1 MKTLK
6 IGHIAPEERL
16 ITDLKRAIACQE
28 ICSIN
33 DIESENDICNA
44 TRQKVFRN
52 KASIEGYL
60 SSLNIQEMTEV
71 NLMNKLGLVVNFWF
85 CPNNGKNFN
94 LATPR
99 IVRSFTPSNPRSELN
114 LLVDRNNFDIDNPRS
129 FTSGLQI
136 LIDIRELKD
145 ILLKQKSFIECAEDF
160 ANARGSF
167 QGLWPADFDLFD
179 ERSFAQRFNFGF
191 EIYVVDA
198 RFCQVKKE
206 VVTCQKQ
213 IHKSVKRNRFMTLE
227 YVGDWN
233 SDKDQ
238 IFSTDRFILRQSKDF
253 EKFSCPNDWC
263 HYNTTKIQD
272 YNIHINSCSNQT
284 TVKYKR
290 ICLVDEDA
298 KSYLKRRKLLPA
310 DYENF
315 NFVSFDIET
324 LSLPQHRQTGEY
336 TTCIGKHQLVSIAL
350 TSNFGEERDTVFMRS
365 DFSEASLNHL
375 MSEFWGHL
383 KNLQIAHLNS
393 LPKEIDIALETIEH
407 ERAGQHPFENGKLYS
422 AKRYL
427 HNLRKLKVVSF
438 NGERYDLPIIFPA
451 LLKFLNIKKS
461 TSKSTP
467 LDVVKR
473 GNGMMSLDHC
483 GIKFSD
489 VRNFFPYGSLD
500 QMGKIFQVE
509 VHKLA
514 FPYEA
519 YTTIGELEEA
529 TDWPPYSAFHS
540 SLSQFNDVSNINEKL
555 HQAFVKAEQFFNM
568 TCHDF
573 FEQLDVFDA
582 FVNYRPCTTFPLDLR
597 LSDKAES
604 VFNLDPILYV
614 ESWIKFEELKIL
626 GEVQN
631 MGDYLKHYNLC
642 DTKVTTSAFEKMVKL
657 FSDKFGENLLEY
669 PSLPGVAYQVLW
681 NHFSIKVNK
690 PYTIG
695 EQFGWISKA
704 IREAI
709 LGGLVSVFHCHCEC
723 GDVSTQYSDAV
734 HYAMDGR
741 RYRAITGYDAAN
753 LYGYS
758 MMGELPVG
766 QGILYK
772 KQEDGQFSVQL
783 MSDNRNKPKSRHFS
797 KAAIS
802 WLSWCQ
808 NGVEFRDV
816 KIEHALNGGERTITL
831 EKTTFSPDGYCEI
844 DNVSH
849 YFQFEGCHWHDHDCE
864 TSRNSQRVKDDPE
877 FQKRCE
883 LINQLCSKHGIL
895 HTMKECDWSKI
906 KTLNS
911 IENTFCIFLERNRV
925 SETELLQA
933 ICDNKVFG
941 LVKCSVKS
949 PAHVI
954 ERYMKVNYP
963 PLIRKVSPDSTM
975 IDPEIKKHLAGKKIA
990 ENQLTQVYFT
1000 LKIFFDY
1007 YIDVSC

>member
-1 MKTLK
+1 MKTIQISHLTN
-6 IGHIAPEERL
+6 EN
-16 ITDLKRAIACQE
+16 TNDLKTAIAV
-28 ICSIN
+28 N
-33 DIESENDICNA
+33 DIVSIYEIESQNDICNA
-44 TRQKVFRN
+44 TRQKIFRSKAYIEGYCSSETFRN
-52 KASIEGYL
+52 KS
-60 SSLNIQEMTEV
+60 EV
-71 NLMNKLGLVVNFWF
+71 FLMESLGLVVYFWF
-85 CPNNGKNFN
+85 CPNNGKSSN

-99 IVRSFTPSNPRSELN
+99 IVRTFTPSNPRSELN
-114 LLVDRNNFDIDNPRS
+114 LLVDRNNFDMNNPQS

-136 LIDIRELKD
+136 LVDINELKD
-145 ILLKQKSFIECAEDF
+145 ILSKQKSFLQCADDF
-160 ANARGSF
+160 ADAKGSF
-167 QGLWPADFDLFD
+167 QGIWPSTFDLFD

-191 EIYVVDA
+191 EIYCVDV
-198 RFCQVKKE
+198 RYCRVMKE

-213 IHKSVKRNRFMTLE
+213 IHKSAKRNRYMTLE
-227 YVGDWN
+227 YIGDWN
-233 SDKDQ
+233 SEKDQ
-238 IFSTDRFILRQSKDF
+238 ILPTDRFILRDKKDF
-253 EKFSCPNDWC
+253 EKYSCPNDWC

-272 YNIHINSCSNQT
+272 YNNHIKSCSNQT
-284 TVKYKR
+284 NVKYKR

-298 KSYLKRRKLLPA
+298 KTYLKRRKLLPA

-324 LSLPQHRQTGEY
+324 LSLPQLRQTGEH
-336 TTCIGKHQLVSIAL
+336 TTCIGKNQLVSIAL
-350 TSNFGEERDTVFMRS
+350 TSNFGEEKNTVFMRS

-383 KNLQIAHLNS
+383 KILKIAHLNS
-393 LPKEIDIALETIEH
+393 LPKEIGIALETIEQ
-407 ERAGQHPFENGKLYS
+407 ERAGQQSFDNSQLYS

-427 HNLRKLKVVSF
+427 LDLMKLKVVSF
-438 NGERYDLPIIFPA
+438 NGERFDLPIIFPA

-473 GNGMMSLDHC
+473 GSGMMSLDHC

-500 QMGKIFQVE
+500 QMGKIFKVD

-540 SLSQFNDVSNINEKL
+540 SLSQFNDVSNIIEKL
-555 HQAFVKAEQFFNM
+555 HQAFVKAEQFFNI

-573 FEQLDVFDA
+573 FEQLDIFEA
-582 FVNYRPCTTFPLDLR
+582 FENYRPSVTFPLDLR
-597 LSDKAES
+597 LSKRADKM
-604 VFNLDPILYV
+604 FNQDPILYV
-614 ESWIKFEELKIL
+614 DSWIRFEELRIL
-626 GEVQN
+626 GEVN
-631 MGDYLKHYNLC
+631 HMGDYLKHYNLC
-642 DTKVTTSAFEKMVKL
+642 DTQVTTSAFEKMVKL

-669 PSLPGVAYQVLW
+669 PSLPGVAYRVLW
-681 NHFSIKVNK
+681 KHFSTKVNK

-709 LGGLVSVFHCHCEC
+709 LGGLVSVFHCHVEIGDCEY
-723 GDVSTQYSDAV
+723 QYSDAV
-734 HYAMDGR
+734 HFAPDGQ

-772 KQEDGQFSVQL
+772 KQDDGQFSVQL
-783 MSDNRNKPKSRHFS
+783 MNDKSDKPKSRRFS

-808 NGVEFRDV
+808 NGMEFKDV

-831 EKTTFSPDGYCEI
+831 EGTSFSPDGYCEI

-849 YFQFEGCHWHDHDCE
+849 YFQFEGCYWHDHDCE

-895 HTMKECDWSKI
+895 HTMRECDWTKI
-906 KTLNS
+906 KSQNS
-911 IENTFCIFLERNRV
+911 IENKFSVFLEKNRV

-949 PAHVI
+949 PDHVI
-954 ERYMKVNYP
+954 KRYMKVNYP

-975 IDPEIKKHLAGKKIA
+975 IDPEITKHMAGKKIA
-990 ENQLTQVYFT
+990 ENQLTQVCSISV
-1000 LKIFFDY
+1000 IFFY
-1007 YIDVSC
+1007 YFLDFSC